1 MDILDSTHIGQ
12 YKDPME
18 PTGKGHGA
26 MIKRDGEVAIAIG
39 RGEGKW
45 TETGKI
51 RYPGVSKTRSNDKL
65 AFLNHMIG
73 VNEYKV
79 DESGGYKFKCWE
91 WK

>member
-1 MDILDSTHIGQ
+1 
-12 YKDPME
+12 ME
-18 PTGKGHGA
+18 PTGKGHDV
-26 MIKRDGEVAIAIG
+26 MMTRDGEVAIATG
-39 RGEGKW
+39 PGEGKR

-51 RYPGVSKTRSNDKL
+51 RYPGVIFFKTRSNDKL

-79 DESGGYKFKCWE
+79 DEWGGYKFKCWE